1 MGHDEL
7 DQVSDPEI
15 QVNSLRPS
23 TSAETS
29 SEKIASR
36 PLFGP
41 VRSRQQR
48 MRRGI
53 AITSMLA
60 LVLAALILSITPAR
74 EAVRGV
80 VFGPTSTA
88 TAPIP
93 AGEDSLYIALNP
105 HWGSLLLDNHVLT
118 RLPAEGRDQ
127 PLHLAR
133 GRHVLRWQVASV
145 IDYSCQFTV
154 PSAGS
159 DSCPMRDGI
168 QPERQGPARVAIIR
182 LSLKILSPTSRESL
196 IAAMQAALDAQQS
209 SEIIRPGEHYW
220 SEPEVL
226 TPAIADQP
234 LRATLRFVLDAENPA
249 AQCAAAQGSLGADCM
264 MDGDCRELC
273 TDPSRIESGV
283 ASRIWQAYIV
293 ARAVWH
299 VTTLDGR
306 AVAADHPDS
315 DGYLSYLGADEH
327 PIPIAIG
334 WDGSQWHVSVAITGA
349 GAAFSHNG
357 LGVPFSPVGCLAAQD
372 AVALHEIYQPEM
384 PATTGAVWLYVSGN
398 PIAAGCLAAAVPLDA
413 QGAPD
418 TSARGLAS
426 AGLILHRFGV
436 ELAANAAAQ
445 RYWPDLPV
453 ADAHEQA
460 IAQALAQQL
469 PEAVGR

>member
-7 DQVSDPEI
+7 DQSSNPEI
-15 QVNSLRPS
+15 QVSSLRPIA
-23 TSAETS
+23 SAETS

-41 VRSRQQR
+41 ERSRQQR

-53 AITSMLA
+53 AITSILA
-60 LVLAALILSITPAR
+60 LVLVALVLSITPTR
-74 EAVRGV
+74 EALRGV
-80 VFGPTSTA
+80 VFGPTPTA

-93 AGEDSLYIALNP
+93 AGEDSLYIALDP
-105 HWGSLLLDNHVLT
+105 RWGSLSLDNHVLT

-133 GRHVLRWQVASV
+133 GRHVLRWQVASI

-154 PSAGS
+154 PIAGS

-168 QPERQGPARVAIIR
+168 QPGRQGPARVAMIR

-209 SEIIRPGEHYW
+209 SDIIHPGEHYW
-220 SEPEVL
+220 SQLQVL

-234 LRATLRFVLDAENPA
+234 LRATLHFVLDAENPA
-249 AQCAAAQGSLGADCM
+249 AQCAAAQSLLGTNCEM
-264 MDGDCRELC
+264 NGDCRELC
-273 TDPSRIESGV
+273 TDPWRIESGV
-283 ASRIWQAYIV
+283 SSRIWQAYIV
-293 ARAVWH
+293 AHAVWH

-306 AVAADHPDS
+306 AVAADHPDT
-315 DGYLSYLGADEH
+315 DGYLSFLGADEH
-327 PIPIAIG
+327 PVPIAIG
-334 WDGSQWHVSVAITGA
+334 WDGSQWRVTVVITGA
-349 GAAFSHNG
+349 NAGFSHIG
-357 LGVPFSPVGCLAAQD
+357 LGVPFRPVGCLAAQD
-372 AVALHEIYQPEM
+372 AIAFHVVYQPEI
-384 PATTGAVWLYVSGN
+384 PAATGAVWLYVSGN
-398 PIAAGCLAAAVPLDA
+398 PVAAGCLAAAVPLDVH
-413 QGAPD
+413 GAPD

-436 ELAANAAAQ
+436 ELAANAAAH

-460 IAQALAQQL
+460 IAQTLAQQL